1 MAVVGEEG
9 GRCEGLEDDRWGCC
23 GENDFRLGS
32 DLVVEDQEEE
42 GEEDEVYGRCDG
54 LAGRGQRG

>member
-1 MAVVGEEG
+1 M
-9 GRCEGLEDDRWGCC
+9 EDDRWGCC

-32 DLVVEDQEEE
+32 DLVVEYQEEE